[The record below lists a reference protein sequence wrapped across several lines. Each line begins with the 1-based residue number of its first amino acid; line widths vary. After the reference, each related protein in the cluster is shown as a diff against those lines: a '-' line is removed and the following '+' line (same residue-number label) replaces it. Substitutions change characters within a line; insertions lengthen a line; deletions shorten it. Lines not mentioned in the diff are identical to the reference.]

1 MTYIYDILLNL
12 SKELIEFFEWEDSDN
27 IKYVKKIAVF
37 KYMLYC

>member
-27 IKYVKKIAVF
+27 IKYVKKIVF
-37 KYMLYC
+37 SKLKHD